1 MRKKRISFSG
11 AGAVV
16 ALLAIGV
23 AIVVVLIIVDVTRK
37 PPAAPPD
44 TCSLVH
50 HIILP
55 DNCVCSNPRAFAS
68 LLKPDLTLSF
78 GHRPQHIT
86 RWDAP
91 STFAT
96 NSGAMPLGTAA
107 TTASNRNN
115 PNRAFAQL
123 LQSRRQK

>member
-55 DNCVCSNPRAFAS
+55 DNCVCSNPKGVCFPTQTRPYLIFWTQAAAYNT
-68 LLKPDLTLSF
+68 LGCAIDL
-78 GHRPQHIT
+78 
-86 RWDAP
+86 
-91 STFAT
+91 
-96 NSGAMPLGTAA
+96 
-107 TTASNRNN
+107 RN
-115 PNRAFAQL
+115 Q
-123 LQSRRQK
+123 